1 MYEYYVLASNP
12 KKSLYDEL
20 IDIFK
25 NQDPNEVINDIK
37 TFIHNYKR
45 EIYDKDDKVIYSFF
59 YIPWSI
65 SWRAILL
72 TALTRKNLD
81 YETFIKIFRRYYY
94 LNWIAGFT
102 YSRVKQTAFNTIK
115 LLKEGKS
122 IEEINE
128 DLEANLKSNETVKRA
143 IENLKGKIYQE
154 SWCKPLLF
162 MIEYMQTDDSSM
174 NFFDMKDRNI
184 HVEHIIPQAYDKNEA
199 WKHLNVSD
207 QIINSGANL
216 TLLSGKKN
224 IQASNNGFQSKL
236 ESYRGKGFYNE
247 NSEGVTA
254 FRMTQKIVNDY
265 ENGFNTKDWNEE
277 TLTNRWIWF
286 CNQVETLLEID
297 LSSIVNSPE

>member
-1 MYEYYVLASNP
+1 
-12 KKSLYDEL
+12 
-20 IDIFK
+20 
-25 NQDPNEVINDIK
+25 
-37 TFIHNYKR
+37 
-45 EIYDKDDKVIYSFF
+45 
-59 YIPWSI
+59 
-65 SWRAILL
+65 
-72 TALTRKNLD
+72 
-81 YETFIKIFRRYYY
+81 
-94 LNWIAGFT
+94 
-102 YSRVKQTAFNTIK
+102 
-115 LLKEGKS
+115 
-122 IEEINE
+122 
-128 DLEANLKSNETVKRA
+128 
-143 IENLKGKIYQE
+143 
-154 SWCKPLLF
+154 